1 MRIYKNERNAAIGHF
16 RTSRMIKLKNVS
28 KQYGTIKALDGINL
42 DIKSGEMAL
51 LVGSSGAGK
60 STLMKLLYR
69 EERPTTGNI
78 IIGNIDVS
86 SLSDTKIPYLRRRM
100 GIVFQDFKLLPNKSA
115 FENVAYALRGLGAEE
130 YEIQKRVSGA
140 LKLVG
145 LLERAFNLP
154 SELSGGEQQRVGIA
168 RAIVQG
174 PPLVIADEP
183 TGNLDPSTSL
193 EIFNLLS
200 RIAERGTTVL
210 VSTHNQHIVES
221 FGKRIIT
228 LDKGQVVSDIGPTTN
243 NHNFAQLRR

>member
-1 MRIYKNERNAAIGHF
+1 
-16 RTSRMIKLKNVS
+16 MIKLKNITKV
-28 KQYGTIKALDGINL
+28 YGNIRALDGVNL
-42 DIKSGEMAL
+42 EIGAGEMVM
-51 LVGSSGAGK
+51 LVGASGAGK

-69 EERPTTGNI
+69 EERPTSGQI

-86 SLSDTKIPYLRRRM
+86 SLSHSKIPYLRRRM
-100 GIVFQDFKLLPNKSA
+100 GIVFQDFKLLPHKSA

-154 SELSGGEQQRVGIA
+154 GELSGGEQQRVGIA

-183 TGNLDPSTSL
+183 TGNLDPNTSL
-193 EIFNLLS
+193 EIFRLLE
-200 RIAERGTTVL
+200 RVAERGTTVL
-210 VSTHNQHIVES
+210 VSTHNQQIVNQ
-221 FGKRIIT
+221 FGKRVIT
-228 LDKGQVVSDIGPTTN
+228 LDKGKVIADTGPAGAMRPGSGQSIFN
-243 NHNFAQLRR
+243 R

>member
-1 MRIYKNERNAAIGHF
+1 
-16 RTSRMIKLKNVS
+16 MIKLKNVT
-28 KQYGTIKALDGINL
+28 KAYGNIIALDNMSLEIGA
-42 DIKSGEMAL
+42 GELAL
-51 LVGSSGAGK
+51 VVGASGAGK

-69 EERPTTGNI
+69 EEVPDSGQI

-86 SLSDTKIPYLRRRM
+86 SLSHQKIPYLRRRM
-100 GIVFQDFKLLPNKSA
+100 GIIFQDFKLLPHKSA

-183 TGNLDPSTSL
+183 TGNLDPATSM
-193 EIFNLLS
+193 EIFRLLEK
-200 RIAERGTTVL
+200 IAERGTTVL
-210 VSTHNQHIVES
+210 VSTHNQQIVEQ
-221 FGKRIIT
+221 FGKRVIT
-228 LDKGQVVSDIGPTTN
+228 LDRGKLISDTGSTN
-243 NHNFAQLRR
+243 NPGFRANQPYMKTNFN

>member
-1 MRIYKNERNAAIGHF
+1 
-16 RTSRMIKLKNVS
+16 MIKLKNVT
-28 KQYGTIKALDGINL
+28 KQYGKIKALDEINL
-42 DIKSGEMAL
+42 EIGAGEMAL

-86 SLSDTKIPYLRRRM
+86 SLSNSKIPYLRRRM

-183 TGNLDPSTSL
+183 TGNLDPATSL

-200 RIAERGTTVL
+200 RIAERGTTIL
-210 VSTHNQHIVES
+210 VSTHNQHIVDN
-221 FGKRIIT
+221 FGKRTIK
-228 LDKGQVVSDIGPTTN
+228 LDKGRIISDTGPIIQSN
-243 NHNFAQLRR
+243 NYAHLNNR

>member
-1 MRIYKNERNAAIGHF
+1 
-16 RTSRMIKLKNVS
+16 MIKLKNVT
-28 KQYGTIKALDGINL
+28 KTYGNICALDNVNL
-42 DIKSGEMAL
+42 EIGAGEMAL
-51 LVGSSGAGK
+51 VVGASGAGK

-69 EERPTTGNI
+69 EEIPDAGQI

-86 SLSDTKIPYLRRRM
+86 SLSHQKIPYLRRRM
-100 GIVFQDFKLLPNKSA
+100 GIIFQDFKLLPHKSA

-183 TGNLDPSTSL
+183 TGNLDPATSM
-193 EIFNLLS
+193 EIFRLLEKV
-200 RIAERGTTVL
+200 AERGTTIL
-210 VSTHNQHIVES
+210 VSTHNQQIVEQ
-221 FGKRIIT
+221 FGKRVIT
-228 LDKGQVVSDIGPTTN
+228 LDRGALVSDTGSTN
-243 NHNFAQLRR
+243 IPGYRHPGQNPQAPYTRTNP

>member
-1 MRIYKNERNAAIGHF
+1 V
-16 RTSRMIKLKNVS
+16 IKLKNITKV
-28 KQYGTIKALDGINL
+28 YGNIRALDGVNL
-42 DIKSGEMAL
+42 EIGSGEMVM
-51 LVGSSGAGK
+51 LVGASGAGK

-69 EERPTTGNI
+69 EERPTSGQI

-86 SLSDTKIPYLRRRM
+86 SLSHSKIPYLRRRM
-100 GIVFQDFKLLPNKSA
+100 GIVFQDFKLLPHKSA

-154 SELSGGEQQRVGIA
+154 GELSGGEQQRVGIA

-183 TGNLDPSTSL
+183 TGNLDPNTSL
-193 EIFNLLS
+193 EIFRLLE
-200 RIAERGTTVL
+200 RVAERGTTVL
-210 VSTHNQHIVES
+210 VSTHNQQIVNQ
-221 FGKRIIT
+221 FGKRVIT
-228 LDKGQVVSDIGPTTN
+228 LDKGKVIADTGSMGAMRPGSGQSIFN
-243 NHNFAQLRR
+243 R

>member
-1 MRIYKNERNAAIGHF
+1 
-16 RTSRMIKLKNVS
+16 MIRLKNVT
-28 KQYGTIKALDGINL
+28 KQYGKIKALDGVNL
-42 DIKSGEMAL
+42 EIGAGEMAL

-69 EERPTTGNI
+69 EERPSSGSI
-78 IIGNIDVS
+78 VIGNIDVS
-86 SLSDTKIPYLRRRM
+86 SLSDSKIPYLRRRM
-100 GIVFQDFKLLPNKSA
+100 GIVFQDFKLLPHKSA

-140 LKLVG
+140 LNLVG

-183 TGNLDPSTSL
+183 TGNLDPATSI

-200 RIAERGTTVL
+200 KISERGTTVL
-210 VSTHNQHIVES
+210 VSTHNQHIVENI
-221 FGKRIIT
+221 GKRVIT
-228 LDKGQVVSDIGPTTN
+228 LDKGRVTSDTGPIIRSTGL
-243 NHNFAQLRR
+243 AQGLKR

>member
-1 MRIYKNERNAAIGHF
+1 
-16 RTSRMIKLKNVS
+16 MIKLKNTT
-28 KQYGTIKALDGINL
+28 KIYGNIRALDGVNL
-42 DIKSGEMAL
+42 EIGAGEMVM
-51 LVGSSGAGK
+51 LVGASGAGK

-69 EERPTTGNI
+69 EERPTSGQI

-86 SLSDTKIPYLRRRM
+86 SLSHSKIPYLRRRM
-100 GIVFQDFKLLPNKSA
+100 GIVFQDFKLLPHKSA

-183 TGNLDPSTSL
+183 TGNLDPNTSL
-193 EIFNLLS
+193 EIFRLLE
-200 RIAERGTTVL
+200 RVAERGTTVL
-210 VSTHNQHIVES
+210 VSTHNQQIVS
-221 FGKRIIT
+221 QFGKRVIT
-228 LDKGQVVSDIGPTTN
+228 LDKGKIIADTGSTGNMRPGSGQSILN
-243 NHNFAQLRR
+243 R

>member
-1 MRIYKNERNAAIGHF
+1 
-16 RTSRMIKLKNVS
+16 MIRLKNITKV
-28 KQYGTIKALDGINL
+28 YGGVRALDGVDLEI
-42 DIKSGEMAL
+42 DAGEMVM

-69 EERPTTGNI
+69 EERPTAGQI

-86 SLSDTKIPYLRRRM
+86 SLSNSKVPYLRRRM
-100 GIVFQDFKLLPNKSA
+100 GIVFQDFKLLPQKTA

-183 TGNLDPSTSL
+183 TGNLDPTTSL
-193 EIFNLLS
+193 EIFRLLE
-200 RIAERGTTVL
+200 RIAERGTTIL
-210 VSTHNQHIVES
+210 VSTHNQHIVEQ
-221 FGKRIIT
+221 FGKRVIT
-228 LDKGQVVSDIGPTTN
+228 IDKGRIVSDTGPIVKSRIQGN
-243 NHNFAQLRR
+243 YR

>member
-1 MRIYKNERNAAIGHF
+1 
-16 RTSRMIKLKNVS
+16 MIKLNNVTKS
-28 KQYGTIKALDGINL
+28 YGNIKALDNVSVEINA
-42 DIKSGEMAL
+42 GEMDL
-51 LVGSSGAGK
+51 IVGASGAGK
-60 STLMKLLYR
+60 STLMKLLYQ
-69 EERPTTGNI
+69 EEKPDNGQI

-86 SLSDTKIPYLRRRM
+86 SLSHTKVPYLRRRM
-100 GIVFQDFKLLPNKSA
+100 GIIFQDFKLLPNKTA

-183 TGNLDPSTSL
+183 TGNLDPATSYDIFSLL
-193 EIFNLLS
+193 EK
-200 RIAERGTTVL
+200 IAQRGTTIL
-210 VSTHNQHIVES
+210 ISTHNQELVKK
-221 FGKRIIT
+221 FGKRVIT
-228 LDKGQVVSDIGPTTN
+228 LDKGQIIADTGSVNISSGIG
-243 NHNFAQLRR
+243 H